1 MSNDLISSNLVN
13 TGFISNNSIRQLKE
27 IKKYLN
33 KDLKY
38 FSDFDITNY
47 FNNSDRKIRIVIEND
62 NENNLIN
69 IVDIIQY
76 KNNIIVFNIDSKKIN
91 INSYYDNYS
100 DFIDNSI
107 HIYKKNNYD
116 IYQYNK
122 ILKKLNINRFSKKE
136 KNDLRA
142 KLYVHLIESY
152 SDKLNIIE
160 SNNITN
166 IHKLV
171 ELFGSKLNFLSYC
184 EDLFDDKIRTE
195 SSKK

>member
-122 ILKKLNINRFSKKE
+122 IIK
-136 KNDLRA
+136 
-142 KLYVHLIESY
+142 Y
-152 SDKLNIIE
+152 
-160 SNNITN
+160 
-166 IHKLV
+166 
-171 ELFGSKLNFLSYC
+171 
-184 EDLFDDKIRTE
+184 
-195 SSKK
+195 